1 MKQTKKE
8 NKYTMQVYGKMQFC
22 MNLIEKRFFLDKG
35 KEKLPKV
42 VMAINNRCNSC
53 VVAYIQYGA
62 LYDKSSKE
70 KIQYFA
76 INPAFLNRSVPEI
89 LSTICHE
96 ICHIYEN
103 EYIHIARGGY
113 HDKIWAGL
121 MQDCGLDP
129 IYLNASKT
137 AVSHKIIEG
146 GDFEKFSTDFV
157 EKYGDDFFTLQEY
170 NPFLMP
176 TDPKDDGDSDGDSD
190 DDTPKS
196 PKPDNDGKVPKKYN
210 RNKIKYVCPNCKCKV
225 WGKAGL
231 NLHCNDCDCDFEVEE

>member
-113 HDKIWAGL
+113 HDKIWASL
-121 MQDCGLDP
+121 MTDCGLDP

-137 AVSHKIIEG
+137 AVTHKIIEG
-146 GDFEKFSTDFV
+146 GEFEKFSTDFV
-157 EKYGDDFFTLQEY
+157 NRYGEDFFTLQEY
-170 NPFLMP
+170 NSFLLP
-176 TDPKDDGDSDGDSD
+176 AEPKKDDADNDD

-196 PKPDNDGKVPKKYN
+196 PKPDNDGKVLKKYN
-210 RNKIKYVCPNCKCKV
+210 RNKIKYVCPDCKCKV

-231 NLHCNDCDCDFEVEE
+231 NLHCNNCDCDFTVEE